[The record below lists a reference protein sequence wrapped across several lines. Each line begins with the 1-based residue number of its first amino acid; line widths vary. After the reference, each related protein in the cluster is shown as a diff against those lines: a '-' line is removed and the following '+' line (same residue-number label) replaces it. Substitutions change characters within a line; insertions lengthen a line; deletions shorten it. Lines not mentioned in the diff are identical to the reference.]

1 MKRIFTA
8 ALFMA
13 AAYMITGCVRNDG
26 TAETGTGRV
35 KVSFSAQS
43 EHIGAD
49 SRAIIDDGYESGSYT
64 GSWEDGDAISVV
76 ATLNGV
82 AERATFTYDS
92 QTRLFTGYLTAGTG
106 ERTYR
111 ASYPASDTDGQVPFG
126 RERTQGG
133 NGFNSSFDA
142 MASATIDAGTSEA
155 GVGPDGAELTFN
167 LKHLTAI
174 VAAHLTTSGAAASE
188 PVKAITLTSD
198 SAPVS
203 ASALT
208 FGEST
213 ATALHTDGQSRHV
226 IALFG
231 ESSTA
236 TASEA
241 KAFFNIPEGEYGNLT
256 VSVITENHRADI
268 TVDRTGKPLTAGK
281 LYYLNRDIA
290 EWTETPAPS
299 AVWIGNESFE
309 PMELTSD
316 MDGLCHL
323 AITVPSGIRGMKINI
338 DSGLLTPEL
347 LQGVGLAAE
356 MDMIDNAGY
365 AEALASMGLTTGDDL
380 VGLTDV
386 EFNLDNLV
394 PLILMLSPT
403 ESGDHVFTLTATD
416 LAGRT
421 IARSLTFHYTAPAN
435 YAITY
440 NNDADLWNNTASLTI
455 SGTDGLPQESV
466 AVEYRASGEQEWQT
480 AAPVSGSVYSIAPSW
495 TQTEA
500 AGAVL
505 AYKTRNA
512 GTGVFLGQT
521 YEYRLTVDGEEVAS
535 GSFSAGGT
543 ADAIPYASMD
553 QWCTSKGT
561 GGFFTSAE
569 VAYPNASSSD
579 MFWANG
585 NNKNT
590 SGLCTQDSSV
600 AGFNGTSCAL
610 LKGDTATGNI
620 FAPGNLFSGTME
632 FGTGFTD
639 MFGYASFGQQF
650 TYSGRPSGMKVR
662 YKATVSKMTHVGSN
676 DPDKS
681 SHVAGETTDPIRIM
695 FCITDWS
702 ARHRVKSGVSMD
714 TATFWDP
721 EKASSVGEGAIIGYG
736 SLMITESTA
745 AGAGGA
751 DGNGWVEAVIPLRFY
766 DTEAKPSDGSYSF
779 VFSASSSA
787 YGDYLTGSTD
797 NILYIEDME
806 WVY

>member
-213 ATALHTDGQSRHV
+213 ATALHTDGQSKHV

-316 MDGLCHL
+316 MEGLCHL
-323 AITVPSGIRGMKINI
+323 AITVPSKACNLSRVP
-338 DSGLLTPEL
+338 STTLTYTFTLSPML
-347 LQGVGLAAE
+347 
-356 MDMIDNAGY
+356 NAGRSFLRPSCSIVSIMFMTY
-365 AEALASMGLTTGDDL
+365 TSCKRRTYR
-380 VGLTDV
+380 VGILTDIG
-386 EFNLDNLV
+386 
-394 PLILMLSPT
+394 PSQ
-403 ESGDHVFTLTATD
+403 
-416 LAGRT
+416 
-421 IARSLTFHYTAPAN
+421 SLKY
-435 YAITY
+435 
-440 NNDADLWNNTASLTI
+440 
-455 SGTDGLPQESV
+455 
-466 AVEYRASGEQEWQT
+466 
-480 AAPVSGSVYSIAPSW
+480 
-495 TQTEA
+495 
-500 AGAVL
+500 
-505 AYKTRNA
+505 
-512 GTGVFLGQT
+512 
-521 YEYRLTVDGEEVAS
+521 
-535 GSFSAGGT
+535 
-543 ADAIPYASMD
+543 
-553 QWCTSKGT
+553 
-561 GGFFTSAE
+561 
-569 VAYPNASSSD
+569 
-579 MFWANG
+579 
-585 NNKNT
+585 NNKN
-590 SGLCTQDSSV
+590 
-600 AGFNGTSCAL
+600 AL
-610 LKGDTATGNI
+610 AVQAFYLNI
-620 FAPGNLFSGTME
+620 
-632 FGTGFTD
+632 
-639 MFGYASFGQQF
+639 
-650 TYSGRPSGMKVR
+650 
-662 YKATVSKMTHVGSN
+662 
-676 DPDKS
+676 
-681 SHVAGETTDPIRIM
+681 
-695 FCITDWS
+695 
-702 ARHRVKSGVSMD
+702 
-714 TATFWDP
+714 
-721 EKASSVGEGAIIGYG
+721 
-736 SLMITESTA
+736 
-745 AGAGGA
+745 
-751 DGNGWVEAVIPLRFY
+751 
-766 DTEAKPSDGSYSF
+766 
-779 VFSASSSA
+779 
-787 YGDYLTGSTD
+787 
-797 NILYIEDME
+797 IL
-806 WVY
+806 

>member
-1 MKRIFTA
+1 M
-8 ALFMA
+8 
-13 AAYMITGCVRNDG
+13 
-26 TAETGTGRV
+26 
-35 KVSFSAQS
+35 
-43 EHIGAD
+43 
-49 SRAIIDDGYESGSYT
+49 
-64 GSWEDGDAISVV
+64 
-76 ATLNGV
+76 
-82 AERATFTYDS
+82 
-92 QTRLFTGYLTAGTG
+92 
-106 ERTYR
+106 
-111 ASYPASDTDGQVPFG
+111 
-126 RERTQGG
+126 
-133 NGFNSSFDA
+133 
-142 MASATIDAGTSEA
+142 
-155 GVGPDGAELTFN
+155 
-167 LKHLTAI
+167 
-174 VAAHLTTSGAAASE
+174 
-188 PVKAITLTSD
+188 
-198 SAPVS
+198 
-203 ASALT
+203 
-208 FGEST
+208 
-213 ATALHTDGQSRHV
+213 
-226 IALFG
+226 
-231 ESSTA
+231 
-236 TASEA
+236 
-241 KAFFNIPEGEYGNLT
+241 
-256 VSVITENHRADI
+256 
-268 TVDRTGKPLTAGK
+268 
-281 LYYLNRDIA
+281 
-290 EWTETPAPS
+290 
-299 AVWIGNESFE
+299 
-309 PMELTSD
+309 
-316 MDGLCHL
+316 
-323 AITVPSGIRGMKINI
+323 
-338 DSGLLTPEL
+338 
-347 LQGVGLAAE
+347 
-356 MDMIDNAGY
+356 
-365 AEALASMGLTTGDDL
+365 
-380 VGLTDV
+380 
-386 EFNLDNLV
+386 
-394 PLILMLSPT
+394 
-403 ESGDHVFTLTATD
+403 
-416 LAGRT
+416 
-421 IARSLTFHYTAPAN
+421 
-435 YAITY
+435 
-440 NNDADLWNNTASLTI
+440 
-455 SGTDGLPQESV
+455 
-466 AVEYRASGEQEWQT
+466 
-480 AAPVSGSVYSIAPSW
+480 
-495 TQTEA
+495 
-500 AGAVL
+500 L

-553 QWCTSKGT
+553 QWCTSKVT

-714 TATFWDP
+714 TATFWNP